1 VGDEDPVD
9 VAVHGGNLAG
19 EIRFA
24 MVGKWNWRGGAYT
37 EGFGGNELK
46 RRYLL
51 ILELLLLAALG
62 VWVVLSLTSDGG
74 KPAGGLEFKLQL
86 REARD
91 RVVLYR
97 DEQGQ
102 AKYIITQNDGKEVR
116 LTPEELAGRL
126 LEDRKARTWMEAV
139 LNVSSA
145 AGYFWVGLGLLGQV
159 LFTGRMVVQWLVSE
173 KNKKSTVPTVFWW
186 MSLVGATMLLMYF
199 MWRRDPIGL
208 LGQAFGWFIY
218 VRNLWMIYRAKEV
231 QEAEVGDAEPVA
243 AEVG

>member
-1 VGDEDPVD
+1 
-9 VAVHGGNLAG
+9 
-19 EIRFA
+19 
-24 MVGKWNWRGGAYT
+24 
-37 EGFGGNELK
+37 LK

-51 ILELLLLAALG
+51 ILELLLLAGLG

-74 KPAGGLEFKLQL
+74 RPAGSLEFKLQL

-97 DEQGQ
+97 DEQGR

-116 LTPEELAGRL
+116 LTPEELASRL

-173 KNKKSTVPTVFWW
+173 KNKKSTVPPVFWW

-208 LGQAFGWFIY
+208 LGQALGCFFF
-218 VRNLWMIYRAKEV
+218 VRNWGRFSGATRV
-231 QEAEVGDAEPVA
+231 GGGEAGGGAAAAVA
-243 AEVG
+243 AAVG